1 MEKVKVILCGHLL
14 SVLSLFLCLIII
26 YVNIENLAFGK
37 FFTVFYLIVLI
48 VSIIAYLTSTIFLLY
63 YLFKK

>member
-1 MEKVKVILCGHLL
+1 MEKVKIILCGHVL

-26 YVNIENLAFGK
+26 YVNIQNLTLGK
-37 FFTVFYLIVLI
+37 LFTVFYLIVLI
-48 VSIIAYLTSTIFLLY
+48 VSIIVYLASTVYLVY